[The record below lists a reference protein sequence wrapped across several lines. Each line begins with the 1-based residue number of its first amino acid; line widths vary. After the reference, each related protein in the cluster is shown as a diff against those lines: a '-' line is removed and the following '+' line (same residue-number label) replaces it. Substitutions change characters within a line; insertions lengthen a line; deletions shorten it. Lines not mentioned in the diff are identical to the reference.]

1 MGDIGKKVRT
11 GHWPEPVPMPQ
22 FLPTKREVEVP
33 ERELV
38 PVKREEVRQI

>member
-1 MGDIGKKVRT
+1 MGDIGKKVRV

-22 FLPTKREVEVP
+22 FLPAKKVEVP

-38 PVKREEVRQI
+38 PVRREENYS